1 MRPEQRGWA
10 KRLSSTSNWQQEETL
25 AATKPFDIPKDADRL
40 LGGSGVSREAPA
52 PFCER
57 PEVKLLRPT
66 RLIKRPTRAHSPGSA
81 AADASP
87 KTGRKP
93 SKAPAP
99 GLSSPASGSSHAG
112 SQDSAIQ
119 RKFLRRSLKADVDDP
134 REQANHD
141 MRFVLKSAFQLL
153 RAARVTKLELIVR
166 ASAAEPRPQQ
176 AAWAGSR
183 PSASTPRREV

>member
-1 MRPEQRGWA
+1 MAQ
-10 KRLSSTSNWQQEETL
+10 T
-25 AATKPFDIPKDADRL
+25 
-40 LGGSGVSREAPA
+40 
-52 PFCER
+52 
-57 PEVKLLRPT
+57 
-66 RLIKRPTRAHSPGSA
+66 
-81 AADASP
+81 
-87 KTGRKP
+87 
-93 SKAPAP
+93 PAP
-99 GLSSPASGSSHAG
+99 GPTLRQGLGENHRKLQRLGSRRQHQAPLTQARKVLLS
-112 SQDSAIQ
+112 
-119 RKFLRRSLKADVDDP
+119 RFLRRALKADVDDP